1 MSLAV
6 GDIVEGKVTGITKFG
21 AFVELPDNKV
31 GMVHISELSEQYVKE
46 ISDFLEKGQLIKS
59 LVMSID
65 EEGKIS
71 LSVKRA
77 GEDAQLQPRTDSS
90 EPESMDQ
97 HFDRNA
103 PAERKPRRR
112 SAPNVWQGQKTAE
125 EPDHELS
132 FEEKMARFK
141 QQSDSKL
148 SDLKHANESKHGGY
162 NRRGG
167 GKRR

>member
-21 AFVELPDNKV
+21 ACVELPDNKV

-112 SAPNVWQGQKTAE
+112 SAPNVWQGPKTSE